1 MISLIRRLFGLDEV
15 EDAPPTGP
23 PLNLYKVRV
32 NIAYDIVVAAPSAEI
47 AQHPDV
53 LRANSK
59 HLIPEIEYHLDA
71 LARENISL
79 QTITQVESLE
89 DIPAGYVDNLPFE
102 HPDFR
107 MKKDISCKQMLE
119 NPQLSRPSESV

>member
-1 MISLIRRLFGLDEV
+1 MFTSLIRRLLGLTKIE
-15 EDAPPTGP
+15 ETIPIGP

-59 HLIPEIEYHLDA
+59 HLIPEIEDHLDE

-79 QTITQVESLE
+79 QTITQVQSLE
-89 DIPAGYVDNLPFE
+89 DIPASYVDNLPFE
-102 HPDFR
+102 HPDFS
-107 MKKDISCKQMLE
+107 MKKDISCKEMLE
-119 NPQLSRPSESV
+119 NPQRLP